1 MNFKIKEEAIM
12 SSETVAVAPSAGMRA
27 GIRMLLA
34 LTGPVLLTQ
43 YASIA
48 LGVADT
54 VMASRLGT
62 ESLAGVALGT
72 GVWFPVQAFLIGLMY
87 SVLIAM
93 SHLTGAQKFKEIFS
107 TLQQGIWLAL
117 VVGGAFACGIY
128 WLSYNMASFGFSTSL
143 AEVSGSYL
151 RGVAWGIPFY
161 SVFFA
166 LRFFCEGQ
174 KIVRPVTCIALIMV
188 LTNVFLNWVFMFGK
202 LGFPA
207 FGAFGCGL
215 ATSVCML
222 LSMVLL
228 LGFVIR
234 SSRFKEMHSFF
245 VFSPPAK
252 SMLKLAGVGTAVG
265 INFLSE
271 YLVMAFIMVM
281 AGNIGS
287 IAAAGHQVAVN
298 FCMVLLTTSVSLSI
312 ATSICSGNLRGT
324 GDRQL
329 EQQTVFA
336 AIVLSLG
343 AGLCMALLM
352 GISFSRTAALYTTD
366 PAVREQ
372 AVAIAKVAVLFLA
385 ANSLQLCLAG
395 ALRGIR
401 DVGYVMAVN
410 SGTQWLFGMPF
421 GYVLAGTSLPSW
433 LPFVSPELGI
443 IGWWVGFTC
452 GTLLATLLL
461 ALRARARFF
470 RT

>member
-1 MNFKIKEEAIM
+1 MPSHA
-12 SSETVAVAPSAGMRA
+12 VAVAPSAGLQA

-62 ESLAGVALGT
+62 ESLAGIALGT

-93 SHLTGAQKFKEIFS
+93 SHLSGAQKIREVFS
-107 TLQQGIWLAL
+107 TLQQGVWLAL
-117 VVGGAFACGIY
+117 VVGGTFAAGIY
-128 WLSYNMASFGFSTSL
+128 WLSYNMASFGFSSNL
-143 AEVSGSYL
+143 AEISGEYL

-174 KIVRPVTCIALIMV
+174 KIVKPVTCIALVMV
-188 LTNVFLNWVFMFGK
+188 AGNVFFNWLFMFGK

-207 FGAFGCGL
+207 MGAFGCGL
-215 ATSVCML
+215 ATAVCML
-222 LSMVLL
+222 LSMLIL
-228 LGFVIR
+228 LGFV
-234 SSRFKEMHSFF
+234 SLTGRFKEMRAFF
-245 VFSPPAK
+245 VISPPGGG
-252 SMLKLAGVGTAVG
+252 MLKLAGVGTAVG

-281 AGNIGS
+281 AGNLGS

-298 FCMVLLTTSVSLSI
+298 FCMVLLTASVSLSI

-324 GDRQL
+324 GDKVR
-329 EQQTVFA
+329 EQQTVVSSIA
-336 AIVLSLG
+336 LGLG
-343 AGLCMALLM
+343 AGLCLALLM
-352 GISFSRTAALYTTD
+352 SITFTKAAALYTAD

-372 AVAIAKVAVLFLA
+372 AAAIARVAVLFLA
-385 ANSLQLCLAG
+385 VNSVQLCLAG

-401 DVGYVMAVN
+401 DVGFVMAVN
-410 SGTQWLFGMPF
+410 SGTQWLFGMPL
-421 GYVLAGTSLPSW
+421 GYALSGMSVPSW
-433 LPFVSPELGI
+433 LPFSSPDLGI
-443 IGWWVGFTC
+443 IGWWTGFSC
-452 GTLLATLLL
+452 GTALATLLL
-461 ALRARARFF
+461 ALRVRDRFF